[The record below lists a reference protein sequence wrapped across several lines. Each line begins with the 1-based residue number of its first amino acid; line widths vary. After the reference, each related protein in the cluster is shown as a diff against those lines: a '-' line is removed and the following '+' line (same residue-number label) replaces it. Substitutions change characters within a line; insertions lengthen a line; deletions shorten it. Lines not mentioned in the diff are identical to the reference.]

1 MKEKVEDILR
11 QSALVHERLVEQ
23 SGAIARV
30 AERLV
35 EVFKRGGRVYVMG
48 NGGSAADAQHM
59 AGELVGRFLMERSPL
74 PCVALNTDTSIMTAL
89 ANDYGFENVF
99 AKQVA
104 ALVREGDAVVGLST
118 SGNSANVNAAIEE
131 ARSRGAVTIGL
142 TGGDGGLLAQRC
154 DLAVIV
160 PSEATPRIQEAHGTI
175 IHVLCAL
182 VETELYGAP

>member
-1 MKEKVEDILR
+1 
-11 QSALVHERLVEQ
+11 
-23 SGAIARV
+23 
-30 AERLV
+30 
-35 EVFKRGGRVYVMG
+35 
-48 NGGSAADAQHM
+48 
-59 AGELVGRFLMERSPL
+59 
-74 PCVALNTDTSIMTAL
+74 MTAL